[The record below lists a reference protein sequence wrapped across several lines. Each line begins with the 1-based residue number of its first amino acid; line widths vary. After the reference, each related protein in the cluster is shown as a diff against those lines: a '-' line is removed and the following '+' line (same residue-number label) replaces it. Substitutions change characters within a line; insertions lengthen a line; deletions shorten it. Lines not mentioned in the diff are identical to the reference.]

1 MALLEYM
8 MEVNIS
14 YYSVLKNMMPL
25 TRELHILW
33 VKNVVSH
40 IFFFRISEKNE
51 IDSDDDLPQE
61 KPMNFHNGVIHMKSI
76 LNKDPN
82 RY

>member
-1 MALLEYM
+1 M
-8 MEVNIS
+8 
-14 YYSVLKNMMPL
+14 
-25 TRELHILW
+25 
-33 VKNVVSH
+33 VSH

-61 KPMNFHNGVIHMKSI
+61 KPMTFHNGVIHMKSI

>member
-40 IFFFRISEKNE
+40 IFFFRILEKNE

-61 KPMNFHNGVIHMKSI
+61 KPMTFHNGVIHMKSI

>member
-61 KPMNFHNGVIHMKSI
+61 KPMTLNNVVIHMKSI

>member
-61 KPMNFHNGVIHMKSI
+61 KPMTFHNGVIHMKSI